1 MQTMVKV
8 LLVCMGNICRS
19 PMAQTVATQLTQR
32 SGSEH
37 RFTFE
42 SAGTHAGKR
51 KAPADSRA
59 IAALQRRGYT
69 PGKMRSRQVEP
80 VDFSRFDLVL
90 AMDQNNLTELQRI
103 CPPEQAHKL
112 QLFLHAAHTDT
123 NEVPDPYYGNTAG
136 FERVLD
142 LCELGIKG
150 LLSRASP

>member
-1 MQTMVKV
+1 MVKV

-19 PMAQTVATQLTQR
+19 PMAQTVATQLAQR
-32 SGSEH
+32 HGSAH

-51 KAPADSRA
+51 KAPVDSRA

-80 VDFSRFDLVL
+80 ADFSRFDLVL
-90 AMDQNNLTELQRI
+90 AMDQNNLMELQRI

-112 QLFLHAAHTDT
+112 QLFLHAADSANTD
-123 NEVPDPYYGNTAG
+123 EVPDPYYGNAAG

-150 LLSRASP
+150 LLGRA